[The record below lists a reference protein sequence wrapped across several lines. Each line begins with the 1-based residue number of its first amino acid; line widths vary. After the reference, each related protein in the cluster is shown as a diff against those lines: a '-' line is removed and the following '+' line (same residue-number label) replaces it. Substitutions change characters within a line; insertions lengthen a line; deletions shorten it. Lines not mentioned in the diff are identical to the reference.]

1 MLQPSEILQPK
12 TRALEIPQDFFLITT
27 GNSTLFLINLWK
39 FHLLFLQY
47 PWKFHILNPLS
58 FCCLAFFWNNP
69 FTASWLAIFV
79 SAEPSRAVLSIDR
92 SEPRF
97 ESLAGGKIRIIKKN
111 NKNFDIFCK
120 FLINQIQNIFGQIK
134 EMKDGIFKRI
144 TTAERYDDARD
155 KNVPPPLVLTWILKS
170 YHKRNNRSK
179 FQEK

>member
-1 MLQPSEILQPK
+1 M
-12 TRALEIPQDFFLITT
+12 
-27 GNSTLFLINLWK
+27 
-39 FHLLFLQY
+39 
-47 PWKFHILNPLS
+47 
-58 FCCLAFFWNNP
+58 
-69 FTASWLAIFV
+69 

-92 SEPRF
+92 SDPRF

-155 KNVPPPLVLTWILKS
+155 KNVPPPLVLT
-170 YHKRNNRSK
+170 
-179 FQEK
+179 